1 MEITSLLPSKTD
13 VLKVLNRD
21 VEELPTLPVV
31 AIKLLEIIADEHSSA
46 ADLAR
51 VVESEPAIMARLLKI
66 VNSAAYGFQRK
77 ISSVNHAVT
86 LLGFSTVRGMAIGVT
101 LFDQLISPNRRRGFD
116 PLFFWQHCLSVAGL
130 CRAFAEAINYP
141 NPEEAYV
148 AGLLHDVGKIIM
160 NANARISYG
169 DFVKNSFKS
178 DGDLTIE
185 GEQRVI
191 GISHDK
197 LGAYFCNKWNLPERL
212 VSAVLL
218 HHQPFAHLKLPYESG
233 RLIAIL
239 SFSNFMAWIQ
249 GLGSVDVFRHPVVQP
264 EVSDIISLEHVDLS
278 SMVACMDREVKTIAE
293 FYKFSFPTTAQFRE
307 NLLRANIELG
317 RLNTKFLYLHK
328 NQQKKI
334 ISLTRARE
342 SIIRS
347 YRTFDQRKIISCT
360 LEAVHR
366 QFGFDRMYVM
376 RVDKVNRNL
385 ITVGYLDRTDLEMDF
400 SSLGFRLTSN
410 SGGLIQCLRKHVPIL
425 IKGYSPGETEILK
438 QLGISE
444 MGVVP
449 FSNNNQIMG
458 IIGVDNVVSGK
469 AVQVT
474 ALSALAVVANELGM
488 ALENARAFK
497 EMKVRASMDGLTKV
511 HNRASIEEIL
521 PKIFRHTKRE
531 GRELSVAMID
541 VDHFKEFN
549 DRFGH
554 LVGDNILKLV
564 AGTIN
569 KFSRPSDVVGRY
581 GGDEFLVLLK
591 DTDINDGMRYV
602 ERIRKEIEN
611 LGRLLT
617 RRFPSHPLTVSIGL
631 TAYHPT
637 IMTKEELVANADQ
650 ALYLAKDAGKN
661 KVVTISAGADDEMRV
676 AEQLVM

>member
-1 MEITSLLPSKTD
+1 I
-13 VLKVLNRD
+13 
-21 VEELPTLPVV
+21 
-31 AIKLLEIIADEHSSA
+31 
-46 ADLAR
+46 
-51 VVESEPAIMARLLKI
+51 
-66 VNSAAYGFQRK
+66 
-77 ISSVNHAVT
+77 
-86 LLGFSTVRGMAIGVT
+86 
-101 LFDQLISPNRRRGFD
+101 
-116 PLFFWQHCLSVAGL
+116 
-130 CRAFAEAINYP
+130 
-141 NPEEAYV
+141 
-148 AGLLHDVGKIIM
+148 
-160 NANARISYG
+160 
-169 DFVKNSFKS
+169 
-178 DGDLTIE
+178 
-185 GEQRVI
+185 
-191 GISHDK
+191 
-197 LGAYFCNKWNLPERL
+197 
-212 VSAVLL
+212 
-218 HHQPFAHLKLPYESG
+218 
-233 RLIAIL
+233 
-239 SFSNFMAWIQ
+239 
-249 GLGSVDVFRHPVVQP
+249 
-264 EVSDIISLEHVDLS
+264 
-278 SMVACMDREVKTIAE
+278 
-293 FYKFSFPTTAQFRE
+293 
-307 NLLRANIELG
+307 
-317 RLNTKFLYLHK
+317 
-328 NQQKKI
+328 
-334 ISLTRARE
+334 
-342 SIIRS
+342 
-347 YRTFDQRKIISCT
+347 
-360 LEAVHR
+360 
-366 QFGFDRMYVM
+366 
-376 RVDKVNRNL
+376 
-385 ITVGYLDRTDLEMDF
+385 GYLDRTDLEMDF